1 MREVAPLLSLAELHA
16 DLQRWLIEAA
26 CPLWQARGIDA
37 IGGGFEE
44 TLDARALPLHEAR
57 RARVQPR
64 QVHAFAQ
71 AARLGWSGDAAAIAR
86 RGMDY
91 FVRVFRRKD
100 GLFRTVASAHGAP
113 LDDRALLYDQ
123 AFALLGFCAA
133 AGTPQPLRGDEIH
146 ALQLRAEIDRQFGTT
161 GGGFISEAGAPN
173 ERESN
178 PHMHLL
184 EAYISWA
191 QQDGSDPSW
200 QRCASDLVA
209 LALDRMLLKDTGA
222 ICENYSPSWL
232 PVTEGAGR
240 RSEPGH
246 QYEWAWLLMRSDRR
260 HDPRCLAAALRLIEI
275 AETRGLRDG
284 YVVNALNADFTVLDA
299 RARLWPQTER
309 IKATALAAHSTGAA
323 EYLHKARQAAENLSH
338 YLRTSIPGLW
348 FDMRLASGEFV
359 RSASPASSFYHLVS
373 AIASLD
379 EALKPVHSMRPS
391 SGPT

>member
-1 MREVAPLLSLAELHA
+1 
-16 DLQRWLIEAA
+16 
-26 CPLWQARGIDA
+26 
-37 IGGGFEE
+37 
-44 TLDARALPLHEAR
+44 
-57 RARVQPR
+57 
-64 QVHAFAQ
+64 
-71 AARLGWSGDAAAIAR
+71 
-86 RGMDY
+86 
-91 FVRVFRRKD
+91 
-100 GLFRTVASAHGAP
+100 
-113 LDDRALLYDQ
+113 LYDQ
-123 AFALLGFCAA
+123 AFALLGFSAA
-133 AGTPQPLRGDEIH
+133 AGAPQPQACTRGARPAAAGRH
-146 ALQLRAEIDRQFGTT
+146 RAAIWHGT
-161 GGGFISEAGAPN
+161 GGGYLSEAGVPDV
-173 ERESN
+173 RESN

-240 RSEPGH
+240 RIEPGH

-323 EYLHKARQAAENLSH
+323 EY
-338 YLRTSIPGLW
+338 
-348 FDMRLASGEFV
+348 
-359 RSASPASSFYHLVS
+359 PACTGATGRREPVAVS
-373 AIASLD
+373 ADINPRTLVRHAIGERRVRAQVLRR
-379 EALKPVHSMRPS
+379 PVPS
-391 SGPT
+391 TTWSARSPRWTRR